1 MILKGDGRVPIL
13 TYNYNNTVTKKN
25 CEYIIDYCSSNYKM
39 IEARMG
45 KDVDNSVIN
54 LKERKTEVSFIDG
67 TTQRDKDII
76 SMMQNFITEAN
87 DNFFNYDIEGFET
100 VQFAK
105 YESGGHYNWHQDYF
119 EEMIK
124 KEYPKCR
131 KLSATLTL
139 SEYNESGGHLE
150 LFDGRNEGRTK
161 EDIKQ
166 MNTIGTAVVFDS
178 REWHRVTPIKNG
190 VRYSLVCWS
199 QGPHF
204 R

>member
-1 MILKGDGRVPIL
+1 
-13 TYNYNNTVTKKN
+13 
-25 CEYIIDYCSSNYKM
+25 M

-105 YESGGHYNWHQDYF
+105 
-119 EEMIK
+119 
-124 KEYPKCR
+124 
-131 KLSATLTL
+131 
-139 SEYNESGGHLE
+139 
-150 LFDGRNEGRTK
+150 
-161 EDIKQ
+161 
-166 MNTIGTAVVFDS
+166 
-178 REWHRVTPIKNG
+178 
-190 VRYSLVCWS
+190 
-199 QGPHF
+199 
-204 R
+204 

>member
-1 MILKGDGRVPIL
+1 MILKGDGKVPIL

-87 DNFFNYDIEGFET
+87 DNFFNYDTF
-100 VQFAK
+100 
-105 YESGGHYNWHQDYF
+105 
-119 EEMIK
+119 
-124 KEYPKCR
+124 
-131 KLSATLTL
+131 
-139 SEYNESGGHLE
+139 
-150 LFDGRNEGRTK
+150 
-161 EDIKQ
+161 
-166 MNTIGTAVVFDS
+166 
-178 REWHRVTPIKNG
+178 
-190 VRYSLVCWS
+190 
-199 QGPHF
+199 
-204 R
+204 